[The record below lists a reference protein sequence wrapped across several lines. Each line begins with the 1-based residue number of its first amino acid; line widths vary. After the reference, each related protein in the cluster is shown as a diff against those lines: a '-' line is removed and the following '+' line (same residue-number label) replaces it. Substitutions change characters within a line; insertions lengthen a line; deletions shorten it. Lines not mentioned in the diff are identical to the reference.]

1 MVPDLANSVL
11 GALVSITASCALVR
25 PWEAVIVGSL
35 GGLLGATGVRLL
47 DHLRIDDP
55 VGAVAVHGFA
65 GLWVSKYIV
74 YLFVPC
80 HVSTYLQL
88 VFKYIS
94 VSVDDNLLLCVCVHV
109 PVTLL
114 PVAGHAGG
122 GAVCERGQDHR
133 AEPRRERLASRRR
146 PPLAWRAG
154 ARLRLHHRLEH
165 VGDVSA
171 INCECLV
178 TTNF

>member
-25 PWEAVIVGSL
+25 PWEAVVIGSL

-65 GLWVSKYIV
+65 GLWVSKYIRV
-74 YLFVPC
+74 VNLFVPC

-88 VFKYIS
+88 ICKYLYS
-94 VSVDDNLLLCVCVHV
+94 LMS
-109 PVTLL
+109 
-114 PVAGHAGG
+114 
-122 GAVCERGQDHR
+122 
-133 AEPRRERLASRRR
+133 S
-146 PPLAWRAG
+146 
-154 ARLRLHHRLEH
+154 
-165 VGDVSA
+165 
-171 INCECLV
+171 
-178 TTNF
+178 